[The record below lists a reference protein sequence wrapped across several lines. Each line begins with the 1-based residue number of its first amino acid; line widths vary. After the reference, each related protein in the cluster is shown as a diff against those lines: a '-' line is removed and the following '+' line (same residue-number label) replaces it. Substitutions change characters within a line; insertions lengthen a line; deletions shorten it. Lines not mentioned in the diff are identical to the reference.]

1 MDDGSGGDIYRWIE
15 DTKPELA
22 HRVVI
27 LTANDEEDVQA
38 NAPGRPVFRKG
49 QDSAA
54 LTTVLTEIVRQVRGE
69 SNPAIDPP
77 TV

>member
-1 MDDGSGGDIYRWIE
+1 MDDGSGGDVYRWIE

-22 HRVVI
+22 QRVVI
-27 LTANDEEDVQA
+27 LTTNDGEDVQA

-69 SNPAIDPP
+69 SNPSLEPP
-77 TV
+77 AV